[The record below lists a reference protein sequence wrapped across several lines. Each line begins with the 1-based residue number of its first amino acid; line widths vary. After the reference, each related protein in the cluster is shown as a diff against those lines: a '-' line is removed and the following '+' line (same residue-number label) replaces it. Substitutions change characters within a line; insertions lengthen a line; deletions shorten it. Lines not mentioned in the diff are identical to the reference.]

1 MKIKCKYCKSVV
13 NDYEELCPK
22 CGAPLSK
29 DHPVTKER
37 NPLTKYLAVFLL
49 LCLVLVGILLCFF
62 QTYEWWNKW
71 MVMAPILY
79 MVLGAFYCHL
89 MKKNVDERPNKL
101 TWLYVYKGIKLAVT
115 IVVVVLFIIFVKQPA
130 DIEVEN
136 YLTKSRRA
144 FIIVTASSYLL
155 ALVTETF
162 VYSHYI
168 KNKNKENKA

>member
-1 MKIKCKYCKSVV
+1 MK
-13 NDYEELCPK
+13 N
-22 CGAPLSK
+22 
-29 DHPVTKER
+29 KE
-37 NPLTKYLAVFLL
+37 LTKYLAIFLL

-89 MKKNVDERPNKL
+89 MKKNVDEHPNKL

-136 YLTKSRRA
+136 YITKSRRA